1 MKFINSALETIKKFW
16 YMFAI
21 VALTGV
27 VLLVGFL
34 ENSKV
39 AGISALVRSL
49 ADSYRKQINAVE
61 KLSDKKETKD
71 KQAKKVLDD
80 KIDKIEDKKEKD
92 LKKVEAD
99 KIKTVEVLKDT
110 STEELAK
117 KMKEEFRL

>member
-39 AGISALVRSL
+39 AGISKFVRSL
-49 ADSYRKQINAVE
+49 ADSYRKQMNAVE
-61 KLSDKKETKD
+61 NLSDKKEIKD
-71 KQAKKVLDD
+71 KQAKKNLDD
-80 KIDKIEDKKEKD
+80 KIKKIDDKKEKD
-92 LKKVEAD
+92 LKKIEED

-117 KMKEEFRL
+117 KMKEEFKL

>member
-39 AGISALVRSL
+39 AGISSLVRKL
-49 ADSYRKQINAVE
+49 ADSYRKQINTVE
-61 KLSDKKETKD
+61 ELSDKKDIKD
-71 KQAKKVLDD
+71 KQAKKVLDT
-80 KIDKIEDKKEKD
+80 KINKIEDKKEKD

-99 KIKTVEVLKDT
+99 KIKAVEVLKDT